1 MSNFSRFMKQ
11 NKVQKQNVL
20 KAVTKSLCDENGEPL
35 QWELQPISTKMNDS
49 IRESCT
55 TEVPVKG
62 KPNQF
67 RMKVDMVA
75 YQAKLMCAAVVYPD
89 LNDKELQDSYGVMT
103 PEDLLK
109 EMVDNAGE
117 YTELM
122 SFVQEISGFTT
133 LQEDVDEIKN

>member
-1 MSNFSRFMKQ
+1 MKQ
-11 NKVQKQNVL
+11 NKVQKQNVF
-20 KAVTKSLCDENGEPL
+20 KAVTKSLCDEDGKPL

-55 TEVPVKG
+55 SEIPVKG

-75 YQAKLMCAAVVYPD
+75 YQAKLMCASVVYPD

-109 EMVDNAGE
+109 EMVDDAGE

-133 LQEDVDEIKN
+133 LQEDIDEVKN

>member
-1 MSNFSRFMKQ
+1 MKQ
-11 NKVQKQNVL
+11 NKVQKQNVF
-20 KAVTKSLCDENGEPL
+20 KAVTKSLCDEDGKPL

-55 TEVPVKG
+55 TEIPVKG

-75 YQAKLMCAAVVYPD
+75 YQARLMCASVVYPD

-109 EMVDNAGE
+109 EMVDDAGE

-133 LQEDVDEIKN
+133 LQEDIEEVKN

>member
-11 NKVQKQNVL
+11 NKVQKQNVF
-20 KAVTKSLCDENGEPL
+20 KAVTKSLCDEDGKPL

-55 TEVPVKG
+55 TEIPVKG

-75 YQAKLMCAAVVYPD
+75 YQARLMCASVVYPD

-109 EMVDNAGE
+109 EMVDDAGE

-133 LQEDVDEIKN
+133 LQEDIEEVKN